1 MKLLITVLL
10 CLSAYA
16 FTDQMMSLEELAKFD
31 IKSVDCAKS
40 DQISLVE
47 KQMQQWED
55 LLKHQKAISHDIKI
69 LKSMEHL
76 LSSKSN
82 SFLEVQ
88 TQVSG
93 KKLMKKLHKLELPL
107 TKSQIGLVQVQLL
120 KDQCKGLDSENP
132 EERAQAKKELCKLL
146 KEYVNNL
153 NNCKKQCSNS
163 PVTVIKIKGQI
174 KDLEIIRDNCS
185 SGKVNGVKV
194 ITLDGENQ
202 EYNVASDGTAE
213 KQ

>member
-1 MKLLITVLL
+1 MKFLLTLIL
-10 CLSAYA
+10 CLSVYG

-31 IKSVDCAKS
+31 VKSVDCTKK
-40 DQISLVE
+40 DQISLIE

-69 LKSMEHL
+69 LKSIEHL
-76 LSSKSN
+76 LTSKQN

-88 TQVSG
+88 TSISG

-107 TKSQIGLVQVQLL
+107 TKSKIGLAQVQLL
-120 KDQCKGLDSENP
+120 KEQCKGLDSEDP
-132 EERAQAKKELCKLL
+132 EERALAKKELCKLL

-153 NNCKKQCSNS
+153 NNCKQQCTNS

-174 KDLEIIRDNCS
+174 KDLEIIRDNCQN
-185 SGKVNGVKV
+185 GKVSGVKIV
-194 ITLDGENQ
+194 TLDGENQ
-202 EYNVASDGTAE
+202 EYKVASDGTAE